1 MIVAFNS
8 NLVFIDIVNIF
19 CHNLFKFLRFDY
31 KNYTHFVH
39 IFFIKKKQNI
49 NQLPP
54 PKKTKQNKTKQNIL
68 MRFNI
73 IFLRFKAS
81 KCS

>member
-1 MIVAFNS
+1 MIVVFNS

-49 NQLPP
+49 NQLPLQ
-54 PKKTKQNKTKQNIL
+54 KKTKQNKTKQNKTKHFDEIQYY
-68 MRFNI
+68 F
-73 IFLRFKAS
+73 FKV
-81 KCS
+81 

>member
-1 MIVAFNS
+1 MIVVFNS

-39 IFFIKKKQNI
+39 IFFIKKKQNT

-54 PKKTKQNKTKQNIL
+54 PKKKTKQNKTKQNKTKHFDEIQYY
-68 MRFNI
+68 F
-73 IFLRFKAS
+73 FKV
-81 KCS
+81 

>member
-1 MIVAFNS
+1 MIVVFNS

-49 NQLPP
+49 NQPP
-54 PKKTKQNKTKQNIL
+54 PQKKKQNKTKQNKTKHFDEIQYY
-68 MRFNI
+68 F
-73 IFLRFKAS
+73 FKV
-81 KCS
+81 

>member
-1 MIVAFNS
+1 MIVVFNS

-19 CHNLFKFLRFDY
+19 CHNLFKFLCFDY

-54 PKKTKQNKTKQNIL
+54 PKKTKQNKTKQNKTKHFDEIQYY
-68 MRFNI
+68 F
-73 IFLRFKAS
+73 FKV
-81 KCS
+81 